1 MAKGFTGRT
10 EIEKEFVKA
19 YDKLCYRQNPW
30 TVWQDFVNLFACS
43 IANAVDRDKKR
54 WDARE
59 KSYMDTIHGYTEEE
73 VKLFTELSGL
83 TIMALEENPAQ
94 DFLGD
99 LYMRLD
105 FGSGWHG
112 QFFTPRHVS
121 EAMAKMLIGSGLYE
135 QLERQGYISVN
146 DPACGAGCMLLAFA
160 RACMEDPKIGNYQPR
175 VLFVAQDVD
184 KAVAQMCYIQL
195 SLLGCAGYVI
205 VGNTLT
211 QPPTGDVLSPS
222 VPDGCELWLTP
233 MYFSDVWTGRL
244 AVRLL
249 ASLFEKPTRSEDQQE
264 EANAD
269 PQTSLW

>member
-30 TVWQDFVNLFACS
+30 TVWRDFVNIFACS
-43 IANAVDRDKKR
+43 IANAVDRDKAR
-54 WDARE
+54 WNVRE
-59 KSYMDTIHGYTEEE
+59 KSYMDTIQGYTKEEHT
-73 VKLFTELSGL
+73 LFTELAGL
-83 TIMALEENPAQ
+83 TIEALEKNPAQ

-112 QFFTPRHVS
+112 QFFTPWHVS
-121 EAMAKMLIGSGLYE
+121 ECMAKMLIGAGLYE
-135 QLERQGYISVN
+135 QLERQGYITVN

-160 RACMEDPKIGNYQPR
+160 RACTEDPKIGNYQPR

-184 KAVAQMCYIQL
+184 KVVAQMCYIQL

-211 QPPTGDVLSPS
+211 QPPTGDVLCPN

-233 MYFSDVWTGRL
+233 MYFSDVWASRL
-244 AVRLL
+244 AARLL
-249 ASLFEKPTRSEDQQE
+249 ASLFETPARQE
-264 EANAD
+264 EENAD

>member
-10 EIEKEFVKA
+10 EIEKSFVKA

-30 TVWQDFVNLFACS
+30 TVWRDFVNIFACS
-43 IANAVDRDKKR
+43 IANAVDRDKAR
-54 WDARE
+54 WNARE
-59 KSYMDTIHGYTEEE
+59 KSYMDTIHGYAKEELA
-73 VKLFTELSGL
+73 LFTELAGL
-83 TIMALEENPAQ
+83 TIEALEENPAQ

-112 QFFTPRHVS
+112 QFFTPWHVS
-121 EAMAKMLIGSGLYE
+121 ECMAKMLIGAGLYE

-160 RACMEDPKIGNYQPR
+160 RACMEDSKIGNYQPR
-175 VLFVAQDVD
+175 VLFVAQDVY
-184 KAVAQMCYIQL
+184 KVVAQMCYIQL

-211 QPPTGDVLSPS
+211 QPPTGDVLRPS

-233 MYFSDVWTGRL
+233 MYFSDVWAGRL
-244 AVRLL
+244 AARLL
-249 ASLFEKPTRSEDQQE
+249 ASLFEKPADQRE
-264 EANAD
+264 EENAD
-269 PQTSLW
+269 SQTSLW

>member
-1 MAKGFTGRT
+1 
-10 EIEKEFVKA
+10 
-19 YDKLCYRQNPW
+19 
-30 TVWQDFVNLFACS
+30 
-43 IANAVDRDKKR
+43 
-54 WDARE
+54 
-59 KSYMDTIHGYTEEE
+59 
-73 VKLFTELSGL
+73 
-83 TIMALEENPAQ
+83 
-94 DFLGD
+94 
-99 LYMRLD
+99 
-105 FGSGWHG
+105 
-112 QFFTPRHVS
+112 
-121 EAMAKMLIGSGLYE
+121 
-135 QLERQGYISVN
+135 
-146 DPACGAGCMLLAFA
+146 MLLAFA

>member
-10 EIEKEFVKA
+10 EIEKSFVRA

-30 TVWQDFVNLFACS
+30 TVWRDFVNIFACS
-43 IANAVDRDKKR
+43 IANTVDRNKER

-59 KSYMDTIHGYTEEE
+59 KSYMDTIQGYTEEE
-73 VKLFTELSGL
+73 VKLFTELAGL
-83 TIMALEENPAQ
+83 TIEALERNPAQ

-112 QFFTPRHVS
+112 QFFTPWHIS
-121 EAMAKMLIGSGLYE
+121 EVMAKMLIDEGLYE
-135 QLERQGYISVN
+135 ELDRRGYITVN

-160 RACMEDPKIGNYQPR
+160 SACMEDPQISNYQSQ

-184 KAVAQMCYIQL
+184 KVVAQMCYIQL

-211 QPPTGDVLSPS
+211 QPPTGDVLCPN
-222 VPDGCELWLTP
+222 VLDGCELWLTP
-233 MYFSDVWTGRL
+233 MYFSEVWTSRL
-244 AVRLL
+244 AIRLL
-249 ASLFEKPTRSEDQQE
+249 ASLFEKPSPLVE
-264 EANAD
+264 ELVEEESN